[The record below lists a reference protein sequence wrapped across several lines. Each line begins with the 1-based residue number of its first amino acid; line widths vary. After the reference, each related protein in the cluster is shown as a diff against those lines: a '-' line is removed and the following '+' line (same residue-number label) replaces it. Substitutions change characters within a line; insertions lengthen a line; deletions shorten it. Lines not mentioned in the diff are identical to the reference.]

1 MEFIK
6 GYLEEIQ
13 NIAKRLSVEKID
25 KILQELINLRNREG
39 RLFILGIGGSAG
51 NASHAVNDFR
61 KLTSI
66 EAYAPTDNI
75 SELTA
80 RVNDE
85 GWDTIFTEYLKVSKL
100 DQDDCILVLSVGG
113 GDIEKNIST
122 NICKAIDF
130 AKANAVRVL
139 AIVGREQGYASSN
152 SDVCLVVPNVNPN
165 HVTPHSEA
173 MQTVI
178 WHLLVTHPKL
188 KSNSTKW

>member
-1 MEFIK
+1 MHFIEK
-6 GYLEEIQ
+6 YLEEVQ
-13 NIAKRLSVEKID
+13 EIAKLISAEKID
-25 KILQELINLRNREG
+25 QILQELINLKNRNG
-39 RLFILGIGGSAG
+39 RIFILGIGGSAG

-80 RVNDE
+80 RANDE
-85 GWDTIFTEYLKVSKL
+85 GWDTIFAEYLKISKL
-100 DQDDCILVLSVGG
+100 NPKDCILVLSVGG
-113 GDIEKNIST
+113 GDIERNVSA

-130 AKANAVRVL
+130 AKTKSAKIL
-139 AIVGREQGYASSN
+139 AIVGREAGYAASN
-152 SDVCLVVPNVNPN
+152 SDVCLVVPSVNPN